1 MTTTEVGPHA
11 GPEVSPADVVLGSAR
26 GLDDVDAL
34 AREAWA
40 SLWLGEAWRFG
51 GQDGDAAVV
60 EFLEHIAAALSEQD
74 DDLSAAVLASFRAVA
89 PQTGFALLDAAGASS
104 GPEAP
109 TWRVE
114 AAERYVDPW
123 ECERFLVLTVVGP
136 VPHSLLIAVD
146 PSVQGVGF
154 IRLLDVEQARGF
166 FEDWSPELPP
176 MRRDEVTR
184 YDVLSEA
191 VAALRLLDAAWP
203 RNVDDDTAGNRA
215 LAWTRCRDV
224 RAAYRPSG
232 MTAAQGLDL
241 AEEFLGASQS
251 DGDVESF
258 CIELILDF
266 GEGYMSDPTAWSPHW
281 VTRFLLDA
289 VPNNRLILEGD
300 RTALPGVL
308 RRWVEFILTRRG
320 LAPQWI
326 APVVAAVEEHEQD
339 FYRMVAEPEDE

>member
-1 MTTTEVGPHA
+1 M
-11 GPEVSPADVVLGSAR
+11 LGSAA
-26 GLDDVDAL
+26 GLDVVDVL

-51 GQDGDAAVV
+51 DQDGDTSVV
-60 EFLEHIAAALSEQD
+60 AFLEHIAATLSGRD
-74 DDLSAAVLASFRAVA
+74 DGLSHAVLASFRAVA
-89 PQTGFALLDAAGASS
+89 PRASFGALDAAGAT
-104 GPEAP
+104 GPPEPA

-114 AAERYVDPW
+114 TAERYVDPW
-123 ECERFLVLTVVGP
+123 HCERFLVLTVAGP

-154 IRLLDVEQARGF
+154 IRLLDVDQARGF
-166 FEDWSPELPP
+166 FEDWSPDLPP
-176 MRRDEVTR
+176 MRRDSVSR
-184 YDVLSEA
+184 SDVLSEA

-203 RNVDDDTAGNRA
+203 RDVDDDTAGNRA
-215 LAWTRCRDV
+215 LAWSRCRDV
-224 RAAYRPSG
+224 RAAFRPSG
-232 MTAAQGLDL
+232 MTAGQSLDVAQ
-241 AEEFLGASQS
+241 EFLGAEQAEA
-251 DGDVESF
+251 DTESF
-258 CIELILDF
+258 CVELILDF

-300 RTALPGVL
+300 RLALPGVL

-320 LAPQWI
+320 LAPEWI
-326 APVVAAVEEHEQD
+326 APVVAAVDEHEED